1 MSEQPS
7 IRERYTEQTRRT
19 ILLAVAECMESDPDR
34 DFSMSQVAAR
44 AGVSVRT
51 VFRHFASRDELVS
64 AFGAWYEQEMLPFQ
78 PLASVH
84 QLPDVFARS
93 AREMHRRPALS
104 RAIAMS
110 SVGRDAMT
118 GFNALV
124 LHQLQDAVETEFAAA
139 TEAERRRLVAGLHYL
154 DSITSYV
161 VLHDDLGLSG
171 DEVGEVVGWMMR
183 LAIGATS
190 AVATPVAT
198 AAGGAATRNE
208 DQKEWPA

>member
-7 IRERYTEQTRRT
+7 IRQRYMEQTRQA
-19 ILLAVAECMESDPDR
+19 ILLAVAECMEDDPDG
-34 DFSMSQVAAR
+34 DFSMAQVAAKV
-44 AGVSVRT
+44 GISVRT
-51 VFRHFASRDELVS
+51 VFRHFASRDELVA

-78 PLASVH
+78 SLASVH
-84 QLPDVFARS
+84 QLPDIFARS

-124 LHQLQDAVETEFAAA
+124 LHQLQDAVETEFDGA

-183 LAIGATS
+183 LAID
-190 AVATPVAT
+190 AT
-198 AAGGAATRNE
+198 ATKHEKTATKNE
-208 DQKEWPA
+208 KEDSA